1 MKLSDLKTI
10 AKTSAEEVGGRLQG
24 FALAVAPAVAF
35 AYTAGYVTGSFLH
48 RLNDKL
54 VELTR

>member
-1 MKLSDLKTI
+1 MTLPTNQEI
-10 AKTSAEEVGGRLQG
+10 GARLQG

-35 AYTAGYVTGSFLH
+35 AYTAGFVTGSVLH
-48 RLNDKL
+48 SLNNKL